1 PQLSDSGHP
10 GPRSCGAFGAIHGP
24 TPGVG
29 TLPGLAR
36 FVKRTASKEGH
47 RMRLIDE
54 LTMEIQVGAD
64 PTRSSVE
71 LKFAA
76 TAQDDARIVHLS
88 REEARRLAALILLQ
102 AARLDQSQVGW
113 RSPHSDLERRSAL
126 E

>member
-1 PQLSDSGHP
+1 
-10 GPRSCGAFGAIHGP
+10 
-24 TPGVG
+24 
-29 TLPGLAR
+29 
-36 FVKRTASKEGH
+36 
-47 RMRLIDE
+47 MRLIDE

-113 RSPHSDLERRSAL
+113 RSPHSDLERRSA
-126 E
+126 